1 MKVQWFNGE
10 IVELPFGFVVL
21 GVCALIAS
29 AILWG

>member
-1 MKVQWFNGE
+1 MKAYLFDGE
-10 IVELPFGFVVL
+10 ATELPFWAVVL